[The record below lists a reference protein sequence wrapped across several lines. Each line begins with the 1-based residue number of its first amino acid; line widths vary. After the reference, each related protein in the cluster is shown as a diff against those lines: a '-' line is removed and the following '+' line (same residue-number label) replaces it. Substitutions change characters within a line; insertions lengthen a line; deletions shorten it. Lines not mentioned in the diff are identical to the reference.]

1 MITVLIS
8 SESKYP
14 ISLATIKKELAAFIN
29 GHGITVP
36 TEVSVSIVSEK
47 TALEVSNRTL
57 KDNAVHDVLSFPE
70 NELRGDFVN
79 PPDTPNQL
87 GEIIV
92 CYEMAVEE
100 AKEEEMSIERKIIE
114 LVNHGALHLLGF
126 HHE

>member
-14 ISLATIKKELAAFIN
+14 ISLATIKKELAQFSS

-47 TALEVSNRTL
+47 TMLVVSNSTL

-70 NELRGDFVN
+70 SELKGAFIN

-92 CYEMAVEE
+92 CFEMAEEE
-100 AKEEEMSIERKIIE
+100 AKE
-114 LVNHGALHLLGF
+114 
-126 HHE
+126 